1 VGPVVH
7 EQQQW
12 VVQPLIDAGVE
23 LERIRELVFSLAFA
37 DVVSEGRGTLGAVT
51 DLVADQSGTVRA
63 AWAQTI
69 ARLLVL
75 ELPA

>member
-1 VGPVVH
+1 MH

-12 VVQPLIDAGVE
+12 VVQPLIDAGVK
-23 LERIRELVFSLAFA
+23 LERIRELLFHLAFA
-37 DVVSEGRGTLGAVT
+37 DVVSEGRGTLRAVT
-51 DLVADQSGTVRA
+51 DLVADQSGPVRT
-63 AWAQTI
+63 AWAQTL

>member
-51 DLVADQSGTVRA
+51 DLVADQPGTVRA